1 MVYGYSA
8 LRILAYPPTAEEE
21 RRVCSLWKQDVP
33 SLETGCHRESGLQA
47 SVAFSLTHKTGP
59 LPGLLLEATRVL

>member
-1 MVYGYSA
+1 M
-8 LRILAYPPTAEEE
+8 
-21 RRVCSLWKQDVP
+21 CSLWKQDVP